1 VKYTPSGE
9 IAIAIRP
16 KANCCEIAIRD
27 HGPGIAADH
36 VDQIF
41 ERYRRG
47 AVRTATPAGTGLGL
61 YVARQII
68 QAHGGELWLAINGP
82 TGCEFA
88 LTLPQDDLPQ
98 QKGKS

>member
-27 HGPGIAADH
+27 QGPVLPSIMSTRSLSVTGAA
-36 VDQIF
+36 QSAP
-41 ERYRRG
+41 RRP
-47 AVRTATPAGTGLGL
+47 PAPVWL

-68 QAHGGELWLAINGP
+68 QAHGGELWLANGP